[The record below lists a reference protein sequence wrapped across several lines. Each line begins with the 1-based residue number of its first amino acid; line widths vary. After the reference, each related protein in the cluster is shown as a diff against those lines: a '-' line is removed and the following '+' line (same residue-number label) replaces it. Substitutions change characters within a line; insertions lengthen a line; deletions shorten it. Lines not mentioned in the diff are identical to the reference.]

1 MICKNQPKVG
11 DNIPP
16 SKYFDLKW
24 GLREPVDGVNCLKI
38 YVKFFY
44 RGVIAIENG
53 RLEKTVDESN

>member
-1 MICKNQPKVG
+1 MY
-11 DNIPP
+11 PP
-16 SKYFDLKW
+16 SKYFAIKW